1 MDQKKAKMYFGLIS
15 FQFNCCDFID
25 AINALIEE

>member
-1 MDQKKAKMYFGLIS
+1 MYFGLIS

-25 AINALIEE
+25 AINALIEEW